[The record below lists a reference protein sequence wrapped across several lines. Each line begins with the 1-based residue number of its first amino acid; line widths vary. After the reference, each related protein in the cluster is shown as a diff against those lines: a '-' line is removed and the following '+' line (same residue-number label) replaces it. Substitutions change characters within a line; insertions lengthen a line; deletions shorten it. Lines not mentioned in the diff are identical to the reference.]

1 MGAVAMQSKTLPDAA
16 AITAVHGVVARGVA
30 PPVTGEPVASLSVVI
45 PIYNEIGNIAPLHAE
60 LAAELDAIGKPYEI
74 IFVDD
79 GSTDGSTE
87 ALAEIANTDPHTVL
101 IEFRRNYGQTAAM
114 KAGIDHARM
123 DAIVTI
129 DGDRQNDPA
138 DISKMVT
145 VLEQGY
151 DLVHGWRKERRDAF
165 FSRKLPSRVANRLIS
180 RVTRFP
186 IHDLGCTLKV
196 IRRKILVEIEL
207 YGDMHRFIPILL
219 FQRGARCREVVTHHR
234 PRVAGQTKY
243 GLGRTLVVLLDLL
256 TVKYLLDYAAH
267 PMRMFG
273 GLGLASFGFAIAAFV
288 ATLAMKAFADV
299 DMTGNPLLLASVV
312 AGIAGIQLLSL
323 GIIGE
328 ILARL
333 YFGQREH
340 SNYAVRR
347 RVNFHQDDKGPND
360 AR

>member
-1 MGAVAMQSKTLPDAA
+1 MQSQTQPDAA
-16 AITAVHGVVARGVA
+16 ATGTAHGIVAHRLAAAAV
-30 PPVTGEPVASLSVVI
+30 GEPVASLSVVI

-60 LAAELDAIGKPYEI
+60 LAAELAAIGKPYEI

-79 GSTDGSTE
+79 GSTDGSSK
-87 ALAEIANTDPHTVL
+87 ALELLAGADPHTVL

-123 DAIVTI
+123 AAIVTI

-138 DISKMVT
+138 DIGKMVA

-151 DLVHGWRKERRDAF
+151 DLVHGWRRARQDALIRR
-165 FSRKLPSRVANRLIS
+165 RLPSVIANRLIS
-180 RVTRFP
+180 RVTHFP

-196 IRRKILVEIEL
+196 IRRSILAEVEL
-207 YGDMHRFIPILL
+207 FGDMHRFIPILL
-219 FQRGARCREVVTHHR
+219 FQRGARCCEVVTHHR
-234 PRVAGQTKY
+234 PRVSGQTKY

-273 GLGLASFGFAIAAFV
+273 GLGLASFALAAAAFA

-299 DMTGNPLLLASVV
+299 DMTGNPMLLASVV
-312 AGIAGIQLLSL
+312 AGLAGIQLLSL

-333 YFGQREH
+333 YFGQSGH
-340 SNYAVRR
+340 ISYAVRQR
-347 RVNFHQDDKGPND
+347 IGYQSADEVPDNHG
-360 AR
+360 